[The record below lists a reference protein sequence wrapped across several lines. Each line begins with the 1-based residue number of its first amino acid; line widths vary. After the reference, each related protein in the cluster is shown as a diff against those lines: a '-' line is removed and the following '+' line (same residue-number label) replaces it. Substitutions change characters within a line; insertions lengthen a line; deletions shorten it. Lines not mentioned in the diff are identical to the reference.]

1 MLRVRGKNKPA
12 GGTFPRFSV
21 STFNVILR
29 RYSLLEVPRRRIHNT
44 IAKAMTICVAVGNK
58 VMDTR
63 LPQPAGC
70 GDKYDV
76 SGFGWGRGFSA
87 FCTFFKYPSPDA
99 KASPSPSR
107 GEGFGLPRHWC
118 DKILGTD
125 CASRPRMTGARNAN
139 SFGRSMI
146 EMLGVLAII
155 GVLSVGGIAGYSKA
169 MEKFKINKATEEY
182 NYMVYGLIEHLDDLR
197 RIKLTNDWIPLADY
211 VSDLNLVPESWE
223 KVQFPALTSGLALSG
238 FRDTYNNYVF
248 LLLHPDGN
256 IVQIE
261 TRVGGQSS
269 TDDGQISE
277 SFSKEF
283 CINWFS
289 NVAQPL
295 SSVLKSA
302 SLGKKSATLEFFG
315 AAYCP
320 AGSKC
325 LKDLAVSDISQ
336 LCASCDKKNEW
347 CEVIMRL

>member
-1 MLRVRGKNKPA
+1 M
-12 GGTFPRFSV
+12 S
-21 STFNVILR
+21 
-29 RYSLLEVPRRRIHNT
+29 
-44 IAKAMTICVAVGNK
+44 ICVAVGNK

-63 LPQPAGC
+63 LPQPVGC

-76 SGFGWGRGFSA
+76 SGWCRGRGFSA
-87 FCTFFKYPSPDA
+87 FCQFFKYPSPA
-99 KASPSPSR
+99 GKPAPSPSR
-107 GEGFGLPRHWC
+107 GEGYGLLRRYTPRNDAVTNGEGLLRPWC

-125 CASRPRMTGARNAN
+125 CASRPRMTGGRGAN

-182 NYMVYGLIEHLDDLR
+182 NYMVWGLIEHLDDLR

-211 VSDLNLVPESWE
+211 VSGLNLVPESWE
-223 KVQFPALTSGLALSG
+223 KVQFPALTSGLTLSG

-261 TRVGGQSS
+261 TRIGGQSS

-295 SSVLKSA
+295 SSILKSA
-302 SLGKKSATLEFFG
+302 MLGKKSANLEFFG
-315 AAYCP
+315 SAYCP

-336 LCASCDKKNEW
+336 LCNSCDKKNEW
-347 CEVIMRL
+347 CEVVMRL

>member
-12 GGTFPRFSV
+12 GGMFPRFSV

-58 VMDTR
+58 VMNTR

-76 SGFGWGRGFSA
+76 SGFGWGREFSA

-107 GEGFGLPRHWC
+107 GEGMHRHWC
-118 DKILGTD
+118 DKILGT
-125 CASRPRMTGARNAN
+125 RPRMTGARNAN

-182 NYMVYGLIEHLDDLR
+182 NYMVWGLIEHLDDLR

-223 KVQFPALTSGLALSG
+223 KVQFPTLTSGLTLSG